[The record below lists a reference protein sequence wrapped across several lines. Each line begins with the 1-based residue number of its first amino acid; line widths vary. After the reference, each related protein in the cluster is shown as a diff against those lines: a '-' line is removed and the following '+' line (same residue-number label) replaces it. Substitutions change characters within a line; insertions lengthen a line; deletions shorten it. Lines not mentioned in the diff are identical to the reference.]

1 MHLIVVAEG
10 AKIWI
15 EKFINDLSA
24 MWLYPKER
32 DEKIQLAVREI
43 KLLDLV
49 FPESCRDQVLA
60 ALNPEKPE
68 DNRPAKRFHT
78 IISWLRR
85 FLKLKPVKFDI
96 QPSNEIYKPFV
107 RVIPVGIKEDSYS
120 KGLEQI

>member
-32 DEKIQLAVREI
+32 DEKVQLAVREV

-49 FPESCRDQVLA
+49 FPESCKDQVLA
-60 ALNPEKPE
+60 ALGLENPE
-68 DNRPAKRFHT
+68 DNKEIKRFHT
-78 IISWLRR
+78 VISWLRR
-85 FLKLKPVKFDI
+85 FLKLKPVKCNVP
-96 QPSNEIYKPFV
+96 PSHEIYKPFV
-107 RVIPVGIKEDSYS
+107 RVIPVGIKEDSYV
-120 KGLEQI
+120 KGLEQL